1 MNDFITLNQGKSEG
15 EIQNN
20 GFFPNVSLDEMRKS
34 QNLDSTVTTE
44 RLKQA
49 VIVAITRINQE
60 LFEYRLEAQALGF
73 LTLKSMNSD
82 EINGM
87 NVLVHQYLYA
97 VFTQAH
103 AYLIEKYRDFDA
115 TEKGIKKSEAVIKT
129 ANDLYRESRYTIRD
143 ILNLSHSTFELI

>member
-1 MNDFITLNQGKSEG
+1 MSDFIALNQGKSEG
-15 EIQNN
+15 EIENN
-20 GFFPNVSLDEMRKS
+20 GFFPNVSLYELRKS
-34 QNLDSTVTTE
+34 QNIDSTVTSE

-73 LTLKSMNSD
+73 LTLASMKED
-82 EINGM
+82 EINGI

-97 VFTQAH
+97 VFTQTH

-115 TEKGIKKSEAVIKT
+115 TEKGIKKSESVIQT
-129 ANDLYRESRYTIRD
+129 ANDLYRESRYAIRD
-143 ILNLSHSTFELI
+143 ILQISHSTFELI